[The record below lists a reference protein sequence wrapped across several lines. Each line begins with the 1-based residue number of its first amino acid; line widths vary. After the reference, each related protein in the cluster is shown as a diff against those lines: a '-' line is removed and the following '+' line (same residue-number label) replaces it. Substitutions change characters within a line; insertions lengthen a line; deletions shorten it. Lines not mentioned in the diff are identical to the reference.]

1 MADDREL
8 ASELTD
14 DVQPFTMI
22 QNAFLDDATLS
33 AAAFRVFIVLKS
45 YTSGRSK
52 TKLAFPSYSTLKTR
66 CNIAGNTTLA
76 KAIRELETAGW
87 IKRDKRFGRSSLYT
101 LRAIRPEIGIVAIT
115 PKIGAQSANNWPN
128 SPPEIG
134 IYQEVEEQEVEEQE
148 VERPRRKL
156 SGFAAVL
163 GEHGDTRVA
172 AYMDILGQKQ
182 ITETTAALIVKR
194 IDREAFDVWRKVLE
208 LWAAN
213 SWRASNLSGMFERYD
228 QEKNARRFPKPAP
241 VYASGRGKSITLPQ
255 VADPTPAE
263 FAAAEARAKA
273 QREARR

>member
-1 MADDREL
+1 MTDQMQSEVADE
-8 ASELTD
+8 
-14 DVQPFTMI
+14 VQAFTQV
-22 QNAFLDDATLS
+22 QNVFIDDARVS
-33 AAAFRVFIVLKS
+33 PAAFRLFVTLKS
-45 YTSGRSK
+45 YTSGRNPSK
-52 TKLAFPSYSTLKTR
+52 IAFPSYETIRQKSG
-66 CNIAGNTTLA
+66 IASYATIA
-76 KAIRELETAGW
+76 RAIRELENLGW
-87 IKRDKRFGRSSLYT
+87 ITRIKRYGRSTLYT
-101 LRAIRPEIGIVAIT
+101 LRASPTVSVGLQKVKHQSY
-115 PKIGAQSANNWPN
+115 KICN
-128 SPPEIG
+128 SSPTVSVEE
-134 IYQEVEEQEVEEQE
+134 QEVEEQEVKEQE

-163 GEHGDTRVA
+163 GEHGDTRVS

-228 QEKNARRFPKPAP
+228 QEKNARRFPKPVP

-255 VADPTPAE
+255 VTDPTPAE